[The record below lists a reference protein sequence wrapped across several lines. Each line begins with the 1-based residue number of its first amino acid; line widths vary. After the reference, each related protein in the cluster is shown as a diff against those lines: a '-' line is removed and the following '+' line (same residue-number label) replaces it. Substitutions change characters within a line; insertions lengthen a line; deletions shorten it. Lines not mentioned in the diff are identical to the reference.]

1 MFEEYE
7 VKKLKNEVPRTFFRV
22 KYHPVSAAMLCS
34 LRGCSLESLEN
45 HNFNMSKKII
55 EVKMDKNGRSYFV
68 LSLVSIGLILRLHRC
83 LVLAAN
89 FGQFVKQKTA
99 H

>member
-1 MFEEYE
+1 MRYQ
-7 VKKLKNEVPRTFFRV
+7 VHFFRV
-22 KYHPVSAAMLCS
+22 KYHLFSAAMLCG

-45 HNFNMSKKII
+45 HNFNMSEKSI
-55 EVKMDKNGRSYFV
+55 EIKMDKNGCSYYV

-83 LVLAAN
+83 LVLASN
-89 FGQFVKQKTA
+89 FRQFVTQKTA